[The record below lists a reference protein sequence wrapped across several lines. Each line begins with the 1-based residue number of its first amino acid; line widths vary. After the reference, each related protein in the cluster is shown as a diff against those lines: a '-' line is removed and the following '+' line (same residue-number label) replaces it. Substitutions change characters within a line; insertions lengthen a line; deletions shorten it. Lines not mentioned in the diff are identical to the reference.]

1 MICQLGERHYALFS
15 RSLDKNME
23 MPTPCN
29 TFPMLLIST
38 SHLNICALSKLIL
51 GCCKPFFTFCYIC
64 CIYVYV
70 HTSYTYIQHHTI
82 HTYIYDVRWLSRQH
96 FPFCSTH
103 IGQLV
108 WDYFWMLHLSM
119 YQWKSILF
127 SKYNNSISYPLNR
140 AIFNKLLI
148 SISHTWALLSLT
160 TPSTIFKFNIY

>member
-1 MICQLGERHYALFS
+1 
-15 RSLDKNME
+15 
-23 MPTPCN
+23 
-29 TFPMLLIST
+29 MLC
-38 SHLNICALSKLIL
+38 SHALSTKIWKCPHLAIRFP
-51 GCCKPFFTFCYIC
+51 CFWFPQVIWTFAHSPNSFWDAVSPFLPFV
-64 CIYVYV
+64 IYVAYMCMYIL
-70 HTSYTYIQHHTI
+70 HIHIQHHTI
-82 HTYIYDVRWLSRQH
+82 HTYIYMICTLVVKATFSFLFH
-96 FPFCSTH
+96 TH